1 MSICQEETPTHSDD
15 LSPSAPADPIEA
27 VRQIVHQR
35 AGQRLPS
42 ERDLSAQ
49 LQISRPRL
57 RAILAGLRAEGL
69 IEPRLGSGTYAVVQ
83 QPGRLGR
90 VVLLIDARL
99 KLGDDPFFSH
109 LVEALQAQLQAE
121 GTRCSIERIGDQYLG
136 AVLPPLEDG
145 ALTLGLAGQSV
156 LAAQRPSDPPLVGLL
171 LGEDARP
178 GRRASVFQ
186 LDDREAGREAARR
199 LLSEGCQEVLF
210 VGRQDIA
217 ASRERLAGAEEVLG
231 AEGVRLRFA
240 ECHLNYA
247 AGLMLGRTLPLPPGT
262 TPLGLI
268 ATNDWLAAGLQA
280 GLCARNED
288 CARAIRLVSF
298 DGLPLT
304 ANPALGIASLTVPIE
319 AVARDAVAELHRLG
333 RSPASMGRAVRYP
346 LHWPEDIST

>member
-1 MSICQEETPTHSDD
+1 MPICQEEVPIHSNDI
-15 LSPSAPADPIEA
+15 SPSVSADPAEA
-27 VRQIVHQR
+27 VRQIVRQC

-49 LQISRPRL
+49 LHISRPRL

-69 IEPRLGSGTYAVVQ
+69 IEPRLGSGTYAVDQ
-83 QPGRLGR
+83 QPGRLNR

-121 GTRCSIERIGDQYLG
+121 GARCLIERIGDQDL
-136 AVLPPLEDG
+136 ASALPPLEDG
-145 ALTLGLAGQSV
+145 ALTLGRAGETV
-156 LAAQRPSDPPLVGLL
+156 LAAQRPADPPLVGLL

-186 LDDREAGREAARR
+186 LDDRGAGRDAARR
-199 LLSEGCQEVLF
+199 PLSEGCREFLF
-210 VGRQDIA
+210 VGRRDIA
-217 ASRERLAGAEEVLG
+217 ASRERLAGAEEIIT
-231 AEGVRLRFA
+231 AEGGRLHFV

-268 ATNDWLAAGLQA
+268 AANDWLAAGLQA
-280 GLCARNED
+280 GLCARNE
-288 CARAIRLVSF
+288 ARARQVRLVSF
-298 DGLPLT
+298 DGLPMT
-304 ANPALGIASLTVPIE
+304 ANPALGIASLVVPIE
-319 AVARDAVAELHRLG
+319 AIARDAIAELHRLG
-333 RSPASMGRAVRYP
+333 RSPASAGRAVRYP
-346 LHWPEDIST
+346 LHWPDSE